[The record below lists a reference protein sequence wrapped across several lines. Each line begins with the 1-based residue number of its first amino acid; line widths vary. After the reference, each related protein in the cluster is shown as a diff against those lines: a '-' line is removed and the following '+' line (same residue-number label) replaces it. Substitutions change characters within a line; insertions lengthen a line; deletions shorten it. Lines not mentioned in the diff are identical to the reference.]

1 MLFKQVQINIMLA
14 VAAVELGKWLLVK
27 AVKEEAETALYKM
40 VKEQLLLQQDLVLAA
55 AAAVEENLQVGDL
68 LTNLVFSPLGRELHL
83 VRQVAQAEQDLHNT
97 AAEAAVAQARQ
108 ELEDQEVLEEQAAQ
122 EFKMLF
128 KQVQI
133 NIMLAVAAVELGKWL
148 LVKAVKEEAETALYK
163 MVKEQLLLQQDL
175 VLAAVE
181 MAVSI

>member
-1 MLFKQVQINIMLA
+1 MAAQVLRALDQTQLDSVKQVMVA
-14 VAAVELGKWLLVK
+14 EKVVDFDKVVAA
-27 AVKEEAETALYKM
+27 AA
-40 VKEQLLLQQDLVLAA
+40 AA
-55 AAAVEENLQVGDL
+55 AAAVEENLQVEDL

-133 NIMLAVAAVELGKWL
+133 NMSAGQGGQGGGGNGSVQNGQG
-148 LVKAVKEEAETALYK
+148 TAPSATGFGSGGGGNGGQNRTGGSGSAGIVVVRYPL
-163 MVKEQLLLQQDL
+163 
-175 VLAAVE
+175 
-181 MAVSI
+181 

>member
-1 MLFKQVQINIMLA
+1 LVAAQVLRALDQTQLDSVKQVMVA
-14 VAAVELGKWLLVK
+14 EKVVDFDKVVAA
-27 AVKEEAETALYKM
+27 AA
-40 VKEQLLLQQDLVLAA
+40 AA
-55 AAAVEENLQVGDL
+55 AAAVEENLQVEDL

-133 NIMLAVAAVELGKWL
+133 NIMLAVAAVELGKCL

-175 VLAAVE
+175 VLAEAE
-181 MAVSI
+181 MAAKTEQVDLVQLEL